1 MLGIGGALVALAV
14 TVGRG
19 EHSSV
24 KSSVGAVALA
34 TPVTTK
40 VTEEMLPPARRP
52 AADPNAVLLLEKME
66 RRGDRYV
73 APMSDGRTAV
83 LTIDPRLQESA
94 EKVLDMAKA
103 PRGAIVVTDPD
114 GRVLA
119 LAGRRT
125 LDPRGGKDGV
135 VDRSLALQAWAP
147 AASIFKVVSAA
158 AMVEAGAR
166 GNDRVCFHGG
176 VRSVMESNLTDSK
189 KDRRCENLSYG
200 LAHSQNAIIAKVAH
214 QRLAP
219 DNVVDIASRFGFGK
233 PLPFAAPAVFGTA
246 TIPTE
251 KGVPF
256 GRTVAGF
263 DGVTLSP
270 LGGAMLAGAIAHGG
284 EMKPPTIVSA
294 YLEHGVEK
302 AVGPA
307 GKASRVVDARV
318 AAEVAA
324 MMTETCRKGSAA
336 RAFSGRE
343 KIRDVTV
350 AGKTGTLSEH
360 DPHYIQYSWF
370 VGYAPAERP
379 ALTISVLLGN
389 AELWYM
395 KAHTAAR
402 TVLASGLAPRPPS

>member
-1 MLGIGGALVALAV
+1 MRSRLGRNVMLGIGGALVALAV

-263 DGVTLSP
+263 DGVTP
-270 LGGAMLAGAIAHGG
+270 
-284 EMKPPTIVSA
+284 
-294 YLEHGVEK
+294 
-302 AVGPA
+302 
-307 GKASRVVDARV
+307 
-318 AAEVAA
+318 
-324 MMTETCRKGSAA
+324 
-336 RAFSGRE
+336 
-343 KIRDVTV
+343 
-350 AGKTGTLSEH
+350 
-360 DPHYIQYSWF
+360 
-370 VGYAPAERP
+370 
-379 ALTISVLLGN
+379 
-389 AELWYM
+389 
-395 KAHTAAR
+395 
-402 TVLASGLAPRPPS
+402 